1 MRHQDDV
8 NNILPKD
15 GEVLFY
21 PGFFS
26 ADECRRYLTTLQKE
40 IAWKQEPIVIFGKK
54 ILQPRLTAWL
64 GDEGTTY
71 RYSGLTMHP
80 QKWTPSILEI
90 KNKIEAISNGV
101 KFNSVL
107 LNLYRDGQDSMG
119 WHRDNEKE
127 LGPNPTIGSVTFG
140 AERKFIFRHYQEKNL
155 KKEVALTNGSYLV
168 MKGETQHHWQHAL
181 PKVSQATG
189 VRINLTFRRLLIS
202 S

>member
-1 MRHQDDV
+1 M
-8 NNILPKD
+8 NNLLPKD

-21 PGFFS
+21 PEYFS
-26 ADECRRYLTTLQKE
+26 TLESQRYLDSLQKE
-40 IAWKQEPIVIFGKK
+40 IIWKQEPIVIFGKK
-54 ILQPRLTAWL
+54 IMQPRLTAWV

-90 KNKIEAISNGV
+90 KNKIESAANGV

-107 LNLYRDGQDSMG
+107 LNLYRDGHDSMG

-140 AERKFIFRHYQEKNL
+140 GERKFIFRHYQEKNL
-155 KKEVALTNGSYLV
+155 KKELLLTNGSYLV

-181 PKVSQATG
+181 PKMSRDPG
-189 VRINLTFRRLLIS
+189 VRINLTFRKLLFS